1 MDFLPTRPVP
11 PQCRCFSPRDSWSM
25 PPALPCG
32 LWVVGVDGGPPHGPL
47 WPHDPMNPMPPHGP
61 MIPWAPSGTWPH
73 APHGS
78 HGHPLCR
85 ITPHRWRG
93 GGSTKPGDPQP
104 YIVWVDASII
114 GTLCMATKPSTIHP
128 RPLPSP
134 QLLTVPGSWSLG
146 SSNQQLLIHI
156 CVYIILERERERDK
170 ERDQPPHH
178 SRTTYLVKSPH
189 ASFLYFLLRRAALP
203 SAP

>member
-1 MDFLPTRPVP
+1 MGPIGHMAPCAPRLPRPP
-11 PQCRCFSPRDSWSM
+11 T
-25 PPALPCG
+25 LPYYSASLAG
-32 LWVVGVDGGPPHGPL
+32 
-47 WPHDPMNPMPPHGP
+47 
-61 MIPWAPSGTWPH
+61 
-73 APHGS
+73 
-78 HGHPLCR
+78 
-85 ITPHRWRG
+85 G